1 MNLIA
6 FYIFSFLLISSSLFV
21 ITARN
26 PVHSVLFL
34 IFAFFN
40 SAGLFLLQGAEFLA
54 LILVIIYVGAV
65 AILFLFVVMML
76 NIEIKS
82 IKKELLKI
90 LPFTLIISSIIFAEI
105 YFATTISLNSLS
117 ENIKASYPTK
127 EGEAD
132 IYSLGKILYT
142 EFFFHFQIAGLILL
156 VAMMGAVILT
166 LRQRENVKKQK
177 ISEQVLRSR
186 KDSVKLVKVLT
197 GKGV

>member
-6 FYIFSFLLISSSLFV
+6 FYIFSFFLVSSCIFV
-21 ITARN
+21 VTARN

-76 NIEIKS
+76 NIAIKPLQ
-82 IKKELLKI
+82 KELLRI
-90 LPFTLIISSIIFAEI
+90 LPVALVIASIVFAEI
-105 YFATTISLNSLS
+105 YFATTISLDTLS
-117 ENIKASYPTK
+117 PNIKNIYPIK
-127 EGEAD
+127 EGEEN
-132 IYSLGKILYT
+132 IYGIGKILYT
-142 EFFFHFQIAGLILL
+142 DFFFHFQIAGLILL
-156 VAMMGAVILT
+156 VAMMGSVMLT
-166 LRQRENVKKQK
+166 LRQREKVKKQK
-177 ISEQVLRSR
+177 ISDQVSRRR